1 MIAAINGVV
10 AGAGVSLALGCD
22 LRVAADT
29 ATFST
34 AFVRI
39 GLIPDAGSCY
49 FLPRTLGTAK
59 ALELA
64 LLSDKV
70 DAATA
75 LQIGLVTRVAPET
88 ELMAESMAL
97 AERLAA
103 MPTRA
108 IALTK
113 GFLVAG
119 FFMHLLTEKKLIY
132 AVLALTV
139 VFFAFL
145 IWLPLHDIADKMG
158 K

>member
-1 MIAAINGVV
+1 MTENVVVHEEAHEAPHDAHSDPEHIRREIRVYKIIFASLLFLTVLTVGVIKIGDVPIHYAIMIA
-10 AGAGVSLALGCD
+10 L
-22 LRVAADT
+22 
-29 ATFST
+29 
-34 AFVRI
+34 
-39 GLIPDAGSCY
+39 
-49 FLPRTLGTAK
+49 
-59 ALELA
+59 
-64 LLSDKV
+64 
-70 DAATA
+70 
-75 LQIGLVTRVAPET
+75 
-88 ELMAESMAL
+88 
-97 AERLAA
+97 
-103 MPTRA
+103 A